1 MGSEMLTILL
11 GVTTFAVVVVGL
23 TAVLMVAKAK
33 LVNSGDVRIII
44 NEDEDNALV
53 VPAGS
58 NLLNTLAN
66 QKIFLPSA
74 CGGMGSCGVCK
85 VHGEG
90 LHHTRRGTRRLSLV
104 LPGEGQRGHAPRGR
118 A

>member
-1 MGSEMLTILL
+1 MLTILL

-44 NEDEDNALV
+44 NDDEDNALV

-74 CGGMGSCGVCK
+74 
-85 VHGEG
+85 
-90 LHHTRRGTRRLSLV
+90 HTRGPPPHFIIHHPPSTASANQNPILLK
-104 LPGEGQRGHAPRGR
+104 LKTT
-118 A
+118 